1 MLMPTQPPT
10 AKRGGIAKVVRRVG
24 LWRLLASALILALA
38 VLFARQSWTLPV
50 ARDWERA
57 LYNFRVYLTAPSVEQ
72 DKRIVEIVYDDNT
85 LAALGKRSPLD
96 RKMLADALTNIDRL
110 GARGIAID
118 ILLDQPQAE
127 DSYLLSVFRK
137 LKTPTYLGYTSAAEN
152 GEQVLSWQQSYM
164 DGWFSKLRGTNVHR
178 GSVRVE
184 TDPDNVARSWPD
196 QPPSLPRLFAPA
208 LLRLDAERAGYTGAL
223 RFQLPPLSTGSD
235 DERTEFATFPI
246 DSFAVP
252 ALAQALRGQVAGR
265 YVLIGGRISDTDL
278 YDTPIDR
285 INPRTPSNP
294 GGYTPIFGL
303 DVHAIMLA
311 QMLDHDVLLPTP
323 SWKLWLTALV
333 AVGLGAVT
341 AALDLAA
348 WKMALAIIVE
358 LVLIVA
364 FPFMLQAG
372 GYDTLRVS
380 AAGWGIG
387 WVLAYAAVSTAARGF
402 GSDQRRFASQALGRY
417 LPKDVAQEIMRDPAQ
432 LSLSGEKRAIVA
444 LFTDLE
450 GFTKLSHAIS
460 PEMVAFLLNRY
471 LDVMTEV
478 VLHHGGTL
486 DKFVGDAVVAFWGAP
501 IARPNDDERALAA
514 AAAMFEAGE
523 RFRAEAPEGVP
534 PIGRTR
540 VGLHRGEA
548 VVGNFGGEGRIQ
560 YTALGDAMNT
570 AARLEGANKY
580 LKTSALVSST
590 VAERLGDTILR
601 PMGRILVSGRSTPIE
616 VFEPAAGMDPADRRT
631 VGTLYERFD
640 RGEIAAVDELAA
652 FVAAR
657 SPDPALA
664 LLVER
669 MKIAGPGGTFV
680 LDSK

>member
-1 MLMPTQPPT
+1 MLMQAQSPRPTD
-10 AKRGGIAKVVRRVG
+10 GGIAKVVRRVG

-38 VLFARQSWTLPV
+38 VLFARESWNLPV
-50 ARDWERA
+50 ARDWERT
-57 LYNFRVYLTAPSVEQ
+57 LYNVRVSATAPVVGQ
-72 DKRIVEIVYDDNT
+72 DPRIIEVVYDDNT

-110 GARGIAID
+110 GAKGVAID

-127 DSYLLSVFRK
+127 DPYLLATFRK
-137 LKTPTYLGYTSAAEN
+137 MRTPTFLGYTSAAKN
-152 GEQVLSWQQSYM
+152 ADQVLPWQQDYM
-164 DGWFSKLRGTNVHR
+164 DQWFRTLAGTNVHR

-184 TDPDNVARSWPD
+184 TDIDNVVRSWPD
-196 QPPSLPRLFAPA
+196 QPASLPPLFAPA
-208 LLRLDAERAGYTGAL
+208 LLRTNAERAGYSGAL
-223 RFQLPPLSTGSD
+223 RFRRPPVSNGSND
-235 DERTEFATFPI
+235 DRTQFAVLPI

-252 ALAQALRGQVAGR
+252 ALANAMRSAIAGR

-278 YDTPIDR
+278 YDTPISR
-285 INPRTPSNP
+285 IDNKPV
-294 GGYTPIFGL
+294 FGL

-323 SWKLWLTALV
+323 GWKLWLTALV
-333 AVGLGAVT
+333 AVGMGAVT

-348 WKMALAIIVE
+348 WKMALAIVGEI
-358 LVLIVA
+358 VLIIA

-372 GYDTLRVS
+372 GYDTLQVS

-417 LPKDVAQEIMRDPAQ
+417 LPKDVAQEIMRDPAR
-432 LSLSGEKRAIVA
+432 LSLSGEKRPIVA

-471 LDVMTEV
+471 LDLMTDV
-478 VLHHGGTL
+478 VLKHGGTL

-501 IARPNDDERALAA
+501 IARPNDDDRALAA
-514 AAAMFEAGE
+514 AAEMFEAGE

-570 AARLEGANKY
+570 AARLEGANKH
-580 LKTSALVSST
+580 LKTSALISGT
-590 VAERLGDTILR
+590 VAARLGDDTILR

-616 VFEPAAGMDPADRRT
+616 VFEPVGGMEAADRRT
-631 VGTLYERFD
+631 IAALYARFD
-640 RGEIAAVDELAA
+640 GGEIQAVDELAA
-652 FVAAR
+652 FVAGR

-664 LLVER
+664 FLVDR
-669 MKIAGPGGTFV
+669 MKIAGPGGTFA

>member
-1 MLMPTQPPT
+1 MLMQTQPAGP
-10 AKRGGIAKVVRRVG
+10 KRGGIARFVQKVG

-38 VLFARQSWTLPV
+38 VLFARESWNLAV

-57 LYNFRVYLTAPSVEQ
+57 LYNVRVYLTAPATDQ
-72 DKRIVEIVYDDNT
+72 DPRIIEITYDDDT
-85 LAALGKRSPLD
+85 LANLGKRSPLD
-96 RKMLADALTNIDRL
+96 RRMLAEALTNIDRL
-110 GARGIAID
+110 GAKAISID
-118 ILLDQPQAE
+118 ILFDQPQAE
-127 DSYLLSVFRK
+127 DPPLIAAFRK
-137 LKTPTYLGYTSAAEN
+137 MRTPTYVGYTTAVEN
-152 GEQVLSWQQSYM
+152 PDQVKSWQQEFM
-164 DGWFSKLRGTNVHR
+164 DKLLAQVGAGNVHKA
-178 GSVRVE
+178 SVRIRP
-184 TDPDNVARSWPD
+184 DPDGAVRSWPD
-196 QPPSLPRLFAPA
+196 QPRSLPPVFAPA
-208 LLRLDAERAGYTGAL
+208 MLGIDARRAGYSGAL
-223 RFQLPPLSTGSD
+223 RFRVPTSSD
-235 DERTEFATFPI
+235 RPEFQVLPI
-246 DSFAVP
+246 DLFADP
-252 ALAQALRGQVAGR
+252 ASAPRMRSQVAGR
-265 YVLIGGRISDTDL
+265 YVLIGGTISETDL
-278 YDTPIDR
+278 YDTPITR
-285 INPRTPSNP
+285 ID
-294 GGYTPIFGL
+294 GKQIFGL
-303 DVHAIMLA
+303 DVHAVMLA

-348 WKMALAIIVE
+348 WKMALAIVVE
-358 LVLIVA
+358 LALIVA
-364 FPFMLQAG
+364 FPFMLQRG
-372 GYDTLRVS
+372 GYDTLQVS
-380 AAGWGIG
+380 AAGWAIG

-417 LPKDVAQEIMRDPAQ
+417 LPKDVAQEIMRDPDR

-471 LDVMTEV
+471 LDLMTDV
-478 VLHHGGTL
+478 VLKHGGTL

-523 RFRAEAPEGVP
+523 RFRAEAPDGVP

-580 LKTSALVSST
+580 LKTRALVSGT

-616 VFEPAAGMDPADRRT
+616 VFEPAPDMHPADRRT
-631 VGTLYERFD
+631 VTELHARFD
-640 RGEIAAVDELAA
+640 RGETAAVDELAA

-664 LLVER
+664 LLVDR
-669 MKIAGPGGTFV
+669 MKIAGPGGTFA

>member
-1 MLMPTQPPT
+1 MLMKTQPPE
-10 AKRGGIAKVVRRVG
+10 AKRGSLARFVRKVG

-38 VLFARQSWTLPV
+38 VLFARESWKLPV

-57 LYNFRVYLTAPSVEQ
+57 LYNLRVYATAPLVEQ
-72 DKRIVEIVYDDNT
+72 DPRIVEVVYDDNT

-96 RKMLADALTNIDRL
+96 RKMLADALTNLDRL
-110 GARGIAID
+110 GAKGIAID

-127 DSYLLSVFRK
+127 DAYLLAAFRR
-137 LKTPTYLGYTSAAEN
+137 LHTPTYVGYTSAAEN
-152 GEQVLSWQQSYM
+152 RDQVLSWQQDYM
-164 DGWFSKLRGTNVHR
+164 DHWFKRLTGTNVHR
-178 GSVRVE
+178 ASVRVE
-184 TDPDNVARSWPD
+184 TDRDNVVRSWPD
-196 QPPSLPRLFAPA
+196 QPVSLPRLFAPA
-208 LLRLDAERAGYTGAL
+208 LLRTDAERAGYTGAL
-223 RFQLPPLSTGSD
+223 RFQLPPASSGPND
-235 DERTEFATFPI
+235 DRTPFAVFPI
-246 DSFAVP
+246 DSFAIP
-252 ALAQALRGQVAGR
+252 ALADAMRAQIAGR

-278 YDTPIDR
+278 YDTPITRMD
-285 INPRTPSNP
+285 NKPV
-294 GGYTPIFGL
+294 FGL
-303 DVHAIMLA
+303 DVHAVMLA
-311 QMLDHDVLLPTP
+311 QMLDHDVLLATP

-333 AVGLGAVT
+333 AVGMGAVT

-348 WKMALAIIVE
+348 WKMALAIVVE
-358 LVLIVA
+358 IALIIA
-364 FPFMLQAG
+364 FPFMLQRG
-372 GYDTLRVS
+372 GYDTLQVS

-432 LSLSGEKRAIVA
+432 LSLSGEKRPIVA

-471 LDVMTEV
+471 LDLMTDV
-478 VLHHGGTL
+478 VLKHGGTL

-514 AAAMFEAGE
+514 AAEMFEAGE
-523 RFRAEAPEGVP
+523 RFRAQAPEGVP

-580 LKTSALVSST
+580 LKTSALISGT
-590 VAERLGDTILR
+590 VAARLGADTILR

-616 VFEPAAGMDPADRRT
+616 VFEPAAAMAPADRRT
-631 VGTLYERFD
+631 VAALYMRFD
-640 RGEIAAVDELAA
+640 GGETGAVDELAA

-664 LLVER
+664 FLVDR
-669 MKIAGPGGTFV
+669 MKIAGPGGTFA

>member
-1 MLMPTQPPT
+1 MLMQTQPAGPS
-10 AKRGGIAKVVRRVG
+10 RGGVARFVRKVG

-38 VLFARQSWTLPV
+38 VLFARESWNLPV

-57 LYNFRVYLTAPSVEQ
+57 LYNLRVYATAPAVEQ
-72 DKRIVEIVYDDNT
+72 DRRIVEIVYDDNT
-85 LAALGKRSPLD
+85 LATLGKRSPLD
-96 RKMLADALTNIDRL
+96 RKMLADALGNIDRL

-127 DSYLLSVFRK
+127 DPVLLAAFRRM
-137 LKTPTYLGYTSAAEN
+137 KTPTYVGYTSAAEN
-152 GEQVLSWQQSYM
+152 GEQVQAWQQAYM
-164 DGWFSKLRGTNVHR
+164 DGWFAKLRGTNVHR

-184 TDPDNVARSWPD
+184 TDRDNVVRSWPD

-208 LLRLDAERAGYTGAL
+208 LLGIDAQQAGYSGAL
-223 RFQLPPLSTGSD
+223 RYRLPPVSSGPND
-235 DERTEFATFPI
+235 DRTQFAVLPI
-246 DSFAVP
+246 DSFAIP
-252 ALAQALRGQVAGR
+252 AVATALRDQIAGR

-278 YDTPIDR
+278 YDTPITR
-285 INPRTPSNP
+285 IDNKPV
-294 GGYTPIFGL
+294 YGL

-311 QMLDHDVLLPTP
+311 QMLDRDVLLPTP

-348 WKMALAIIVE
+348 WKMALAIVAEIA
-358 LVLIVA
+358 LIVA
-364 FPFMLQAG
+364 FPFMLQRG
-372 GYDTLRVS
+372 GYDTLQVS

-471 LDVMTEV
+471 LDVMTDV
-478 VLHHGGTL
+478 VLRHGGTL

-501 IARPNDDERALAA
+501 IARPDDDERALAA

-523 RFRAEAPEGVP
+523 RFRAAAPDGVP

-580 LKTSALVSST
+580 LKTTALVSGS
-590 VAERLGDTILR
+590 VAARLGDTILR

-616 VFEPAAGMDPADRRT
+616 VFEPAAGMEPADRRL
-631 VGTLYERFD
+631 VATLYARFD
-640 RGEIAAVDELAA
+640 RGDTAAVDELAA
-652 FVAAR
+652 FVATR
-657 SPDPALA
+657 SSDPALA

-669 MKIAGPGGTFV
+669 MRIAGPGGTFV